1 MWLRR
6 IHGVAHHTIDSV
18 GSSIE
23 FPRRDDNHGVMTEKP
38 AESTL
43 VVDLADEPTVALD
56 APQDEPRRRTG
67 PLTAVLRA
75 PLEAR
80 TWKELAY
87 LVLSFV
93 LGCVAV
99 CYLFFGFGG
108 GLYASILLIGIPLL
122 ATVLLGGRVWGRIYR
137 FLGGAL
143 LGTRVDSPPDFTR
156 ASGLFGFLKGA
167 FTDRPSW
174 RVVLFLIAQSVLG
187 VAVGYVVL
195 VVIAMVGFT
204 ALSPIPWV
212 LLDPVQVD
220 DNGVEHHSLAQF
232 GTFYIDT
239 WPRALALSGIGVLLC
254 FALPWLI
261 RSVCW
266 LHRMLIVGLL
276 AATPRDRQLAELR
289 ASRRAAV
296 DDATATLR
304 RVERDLHDGTQAR
317 LVTIAMALGRA
328 EERLAAGGDARD
340 LVAEARANSKE
351 ALTELR
357 ELVRGIHPPALELG
371 LGPALETLT
380 ARCAVPVDLRV
391 QIPRRPSPAIE
402 AIAYF
407 SVAELLTNVVKHAHA
422 NRATVSVLP
431 EGGRRLAVTVRDNG
445 IGGAPHP
452 GTPTVT
458 GSGLAGLAARAL
470 AVDGT
475 LTVDSP
481 VGGPT
486 VVTMILPNEGPQ

>member
-1 MWLRR
+1 
-6 IHGVAHHTIDSV
+6 
-18 GSSIE
+18 
-23 FPRRDDNHGVMTEKP
+23 MTETP
-38 AESTL
+38 AEQTL
-43 VVDLADEPTVALD
+43 VVDIAGEPTVALD
-56 APQDEPRRRTG
+56 ATQETPQRRTG
-67 PLTAVLRA
+67 PLGAILRA
-75 PLEAR
+75 PFEAR

-108 GLYASILLIGIPLL
+108 GLYASIVLIGIPLL
-122 ATVLLGGRVWGRIYR
+122 AGVLLGGRVWGRIYR
-137 FLGGAL
+137 FLGRGL
-143 LGTRVDSPPDFTR
+143 LGAHVESPPDFTR
-156 ASGLFGFLKGA
+156 SSGLFGFLKSA

-174 RVVLFLIAQSVLG
+174 RAVLFLLAQSVLG
-187 VAVGYVVL
+187 VAVGWVVL
-195 VVIAMVGFT
+195 VTIAMVGFT
-204 ALSPIPWV
+204 AISPVPWA

-239 WPRALALSGIGVLLC
+239 WPRALAMAGIGILLC

-261 RSVCW
+261 RAICW
-266 LHRMLIVGLL
+266 VHRMLIVHLL
-276 AATPRDRQLAELR
+276 AATPRDRQLAQLR

-296 DDATATLR
+296 DDATATLS

-340 LVAEARANSKE
+340 LIAEARANSKE

-391 QIPRRPSPAIE
+391 QILRRPSPAIE

-422 NRATVSVLP
+422 NRVAVSVLP
-431 EGGRRLAVTVRDNG
+431 DSLRSIAVTVRDNG
-445 IGGAPHP
+445 IGGAPRP
-452 GTPTVT
+452 GTQTVT

-481 VGGPT
+481 AGGPT